1 MSKLVIAVIH
11 DEDAGNVIGAL
22 HEADYRVTRLSSRGG
37 FLRSRNT
44 TLLVGLEDSQVGEA
58 IEIIEHN
65 CEPRTE
71 QVPIEALG
79 GMEASW
85 LPTEVM
91 HGGATIFVVPLDE
104 IRRL

>member
-1 MSKLVIAVIH
+1 MSKLVIAIIH
-11 DEDAGNVIGAL
+11 DEDAGNVMGAL
-22 HEADYRVTRLSSRGG
+22 HEAGYRVTRLASRGG

-44 TLLVGLEDSQVGEA
+44 TLLVGLEDEQVGAA
-58 IEIIEHN
+58 IAIIERN

-71 QVPIEALG
+71 QVPIEAFA

-85 LPTEVM
+85 LPTEVT
-91 HGGATIFVVPLDE
+91 HGGATIFVLPLDE

>member
-1 MSKLVIAVIH
+1 MSKLVIAIIH
-11 DEDAGNVIGAL
+11 DEDAGSVMGAL
-22 HEADYRVTRLSSRGG
+22 QEAGYRVTRLASRGG

-44 TLLVGLEDSQVGEA
+44 TLLVGLEDEQVGPA
-58 IEIIEHN
+58 ITIIEGN
-65 CEPRTE
+65 CEPRTQ
-71 QVPIEALG
+71 QVPIEAFA

-85 LPTEVM
+85 LPTEVT

>member
-11 DEDAGNVIGAL
+11 DEDAGNVISAL
-22 HEADYRVTRLSSRGG
+22 HDADFRVTRLASRGG

-44 TLLVGLEDSQVGEA
+44 TLMVGLEDAQLAGA
-58 IEIIEHN
+58 IEIIERN

-71 QVPIEALG
+71 QVPIEVLG
-79 GMEASW
+79 GLEASW
-85 LPTEVM
+85 LPTEVI
-91 HGGATIFVVPLDE
+91 HGGATIFVLPLDE

>member
-11 DEDAGNVIGAL
+11 DEDAGGVLNGL
-22 HEADYRVTRLSSRGG
+22 NEAGFRVTRLASRGG

-44 TLLVGLEDSQVGEA
+44 TLMVGLEDEQVQTA
-58 IEIIEHN
+58 LAIIERN
-65 CEPRTE
+65 CEPRAE
-71 QVPIEALG
+71 QVPLEVLG

-85 LPTEVM
+85 LPTEVV

>member
-11 DEDAGNVIGAL
+11 DEDAGNVISAL
-22 HEADYRVTRLSSRGG
+22 HDADFRVTRLTSRGG

-44 TLLVGLEDSQVGEA
+44 TLMVGLEDDQVAGA
-58 IEIIEHN
+58 IAIIERN

-71 QVPIEALG
+71 QVPIEVLG
-79 GMEASW
+79 GLEASW
-85 LPTEVM
+85 LPTEVI